1 MFAVVRHKGHQYRV
15 QEGDTF
21 LVDKM
26 DLDTGSSFDFEEVLM
41 KEDEIG
47 TPTVKGSKVTG
58 KVITPIVKAKK
69 IYTLKYRRRKNS
81 SRSLRG
87 HRQKYTLVQVE
98 KIS

>member
-26 DLDTGSSFDFEEVLM
+26 NLESGATFDFEEVLM
-41 KEDEIG
+41 KEGTIG
-47 TPTVKGSKVTG
+47 TPTVEGSKVTG
-58 KVITPIVKAKK
+58 KVVTPEVKAKK

-81 SRSLRG
+81 SRAIRG